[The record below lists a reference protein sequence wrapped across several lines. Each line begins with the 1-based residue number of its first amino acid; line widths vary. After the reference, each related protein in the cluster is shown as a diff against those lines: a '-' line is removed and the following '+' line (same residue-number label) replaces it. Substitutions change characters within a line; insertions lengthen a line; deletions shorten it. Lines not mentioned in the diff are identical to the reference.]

1 MKHNSG
7 TCICTKRFWKGCS
20 KMSDIL
26 FTSEATAQNGRDGH
40 VKSSDGLIDLDL
52 VNPLTDKES
61 VGSNPEQ
68 LFASAYAACFDGA
81 LNLVAKKQ
89 KVPIESETTAKVS
102 LCNDE
107 VDKGFKIKAELH
119 VEIKGVS
126 PETAEELVETAH
138 QVCPYSKAT
147 RGNIEVELHPVTK

>member
-1 MKHNSG
+1 
-7 TCICTKRFWKGCS
+7 
-20 KMSDIL
+20 MSDIL
-26 FTSEATAQNGRDGH
+26 FTSEATAQNGREGH

-52 VNPLTDKES
+52 VNPITDSEG

-89 KVPIESETTAKVS
+89 KVPIESKTTAKVS

-107 VDKGFKIKAELH
+107 VDKGFKLNAEFH
-119 VEIKGVS
+119 AEVNRVS
-126 PETAEELVETAH
+126 ENTSE
-138 QVCPYSKAT
+138 
-147 RGNIEVELHPVTK
+147 